1 MLQLQQKEIF
11 FMDLTKNILFK
22 GISGYDCGRMLK
34 CMNPYEKVFR
44 ANETISRFDHSND
57 TIGVIISGSASI
69 VRYDVNGNKTILE
82 QLSENSI
89 FGECLAFA
97 NLTDDGVTIY
107 ADSECTVSFIK
118 YDQITKRCSNACA
131 RHTRLVEN
139 LFYMISM
146 KTLNLSER
154 VEILSQRSIRSK
166 IMCCFNINAMKSGKN
181 SFELPFSLS
190 SFADYICVD
199 RCAMMRE
206 IKKLKDE
213 GIIDINKKN
222 VKLLEQ

>member
-1 MLQLQQKEIF
+1 
-11 FMDLTKNILFK
+11 MDLTKNILFK
-22 GISGYDCGRMLK
+22 GISVYDCGRMLK

-107 ADSECTVSFIK
+107 ADSECTVSF
-118 YDQITKRCSNACA
+118 
-131 RHTRLVEN
+131 
-139 LFYMISM
+139 M

-206 IKKLKDE
+206 LKKLKDE